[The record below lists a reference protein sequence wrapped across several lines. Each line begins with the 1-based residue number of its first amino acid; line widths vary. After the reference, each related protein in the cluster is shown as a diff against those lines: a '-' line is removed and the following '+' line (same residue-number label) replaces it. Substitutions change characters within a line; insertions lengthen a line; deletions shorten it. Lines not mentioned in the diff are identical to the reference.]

1 MVQIHSP
8 RPFFYGQQLTRIR
21 IVNERLVAGQEVN
34 RSSVFAPTILSP
46 LIAIRYAA
54 FSTGTP
60 ASFCGQYGQDLW
72 FCLKTRGAGPTKA

>member
-8 RPFFYGQQLTRIR
+8 RPFFYNQLTRIR
-21 IVNERLVAGQEVN
+21 IVNERLVVGQEVN

-54 FSTGTP
+54 FFNWDSHFIFADNTDKI
-60 ASFCGQYGQDLW
+60 CG
-72 FCLKTRGAGPTKA
+72 FV